1 MNTAV
6 KENVVAVIPPRR
18 KPAEPAAPAAEEKV
32 LEAGS
37 KDITGKVESIIIE
50 TEDDYGEAAEYGKR
64 VKAQIKAVKDYW
76 KPLKENAAKA
86 HKEICA
92 REKEML
98 APLQE
103 AESTLKGAMSS
114 YLMEQEKKRLEQE
127 ERMRRLQ
134 EAEAE
139 RLLNEAVESERNG
152 DAEEAAARMEYA
164 ETLATATTV
173 VQGTSTDWEIESID
187 ASKVPTEV
195 AGVIIRPVDEA
206 AVKHLIR
213 MSKGAVQIPGVVY
226 KKTTKIS
233 LGRS

>member
-152 DAEEAAARMEYA
+152 DAE
-164 ETLATATTV
+164 
-173 VQGTSTDWEIESID
+173 
-187 ASKVPTEV
+187 
-195 AGVIIRPVDEA
+195 
-206 AVKHLIR
+206 H
-213 MSKGAVQIPGVVY
+213 
-226 KKTTKIS
+226 
-233 LGRS
+233 

>member
-18 KPAEPAAPAAEEKV
+18 KPQEAAALKQPRKKI

-37 KDITGKVESIIIE
+37 KDITGKVDSIIIE
-50 TEDDYGEAAEYGKR
+50 TEADYGEAAEYGKR

-114 YLMEQEKKRLEQE
+114 YLMEQEKKAVGAGGADAPLAGSRSRAPF
-127 ERMRRLQ
+127 ER
-134 EAEAE
+134 
-139 RLLNEAVESERNG
+139 G
-152 DAEEAAARMEYA
+152 
-164 ETLATATTV
+164 
-173 VQGTSTDWEIESID
+173 
-187 ASKVPTEV
+187 
-195 AGVIIRPVDEA
+195 
-206 AVKHLIR
+206 
-213 MSKGAVQIPGVVY
+213 
-226 KKTTKIS
+226 
-233 LGRS
+233 GRI

>member
-92 REKEML
+92 REKERGVVRG
-98 APLQE
+98 QHD
-103 AESTLKGAMSS
+103 G
-114 YLMEQEKKRLEQE
+114 RV
-127 ERMRRLQ
+127 ERCHLRASEDSVQHRR
-134 EAEAE
+134 AVYPTAE
-139 RLLNEAVESERNG
+139 RR
-152 DAEEAAARMEYA
+152 
-164 ETLATATTV
+164 
-173 VQGTSTDWEIESID
+173 
-187 ASKVPTEV
+187 
-195 AGVIIRPVDEA
+195 
-206 AVKHLIR
+206 
-213 MSKGAVQIPGVVY
+213 
-226 KKTTKIS
+226 
-233 LGRS
+233 